1 MSTVSEATY
10 LLLQVL
16 LGDLDD
22 VALRSVP
29 VPLIGHLLSHQL
41 LQDEQQQL
49 VVVAFESQVARK
61 RLQTHT
67 PTQ

>member
-1 MSTVSEATY
+1 MATY

-22 VALRSVP
+22 VALRSVS
-29 VPLIGHLLSHQL
+29 VPLIGHLLGHQL

-49 VVVAFESQVARK
+49 VVVALERQVARK
-61 RLQTHT
+61 RLQTNT
-67 PTQ
+67 NT